1 MNIIEEI
8 LEPYITKK
16 VQEKYRKACKEL
28 VNILHERFDNIKLG
42 LWESKQLERLIEDLL
57 RVAGDN

>member
-8 LEPYITKK
+8 LEPYINKK
-16 VQEKYRKACKEL
+16 VTEKYREACKEL
-28 VNILHERFDNIKLG
+28 VNVLHQRFDNIKLG

-57 RVAGDN
+57 RVVGEK